1 MKMKHNNKGFSL
13 VELIVVIAIMAILG
27 GVGTAGYT
35 KYIEQTNKKADM
47 ALVGNIMRAIET
59 GTNSTMFVNDD
70 SFKMGNLSYP
80 IGFITLSMEGSS
92 VVTSSTEMKSVDQRS
107 CSYEII
113 NNITLVTSQQAT
125 AECGLTGK
133 KEYTKYNIS
142 SGTPVKYC
150 TTHTTPE
157 DIATGL
163 IKLEGSNIRE
173 YTVGCSCTKSGF
185 HAIHSFK
192 EEKQSVSNTTIA
204 DTSYL
209 YLEKINGLCEYA
221 YANQNATFSTDT
233 KINGLKDANGIAQM
247 DTSHEL
253 YKAIE
258 AAFDNPSAL
267 KLKYDGWTTEE
278 GIDYATFYESAPALL
293 EDVESLGNLL
303 IIGSSLTDLGL
314 SGSYG
319 DTNEVVIGVSNNI
332 ATTHSTV
339 ESWLDV
345 WENDSE
351 MTWDSYGFGL
361 RGRENYSAARVGYNN
376 AFASYLDAIHP
387 DGNSPYSDIIRDF
400 NAQELD
406 LLVTKVGLPGLVCTD
421 AFNDT
426 SSPLRK
432 KLSATALAEVQSAYE
447 DYISSPVCKENG
459 IVLYNALV
467 TFSQTSDVAKA
478 YTDMYGGSIFDYYN
492 SYVDEMAALY
502 EAASDSANGGIVII
516 VSVENGNLSFNVS
529 PSAANPR
536 NK

>member
-80 IGFITLSMEGSS
+80 IGFITLSTDSSS
-92 VVTSSTEMKSVDQRS
+92 VVTSSTEMKQVDQRS
-107 CSYEII
+107 CVYETI
-113 NNITLVTSQQAT
+113 NNIVVRTPHTYISDCAKKTTDTYYTISTGSIKYCKTHSPSPTIENVDGQQYVSNFT
-125 AECGLTGK
+125 HKNGNKYTGCLLGCGGLT
-133 KEYTKYNIS
+133 ETYSQYPSNSIAVTNQESLYT
-142 SGTPVKYC
+142 
-150 TTHTTPE
+150 E
-157 DIATGL
+157 
-163 IKLEGSNIRE
+163 
-173 YTVGCSCTKSGF
+173 KS
-185 HAIHSFK
+185 A
-192 EEKQSVSNTTIA
+192 
-204 DTSYL
+204 
-209 YLEKINGLCEYA
+209 GLCEYA
-221 YANQNATFSTDT
+221 YANQNATYSNDI
-233 KINGLKDANGIAQM
+233 KINGLKDNNGVVQM
-247 DTSHEL
+247 DTSHKL
-253 YKAIE
+253 YEAID
-258 AAFDNPSAL
+258 AAFGDPSAL

-278 GIDYATFYESAPALL
+278 GIDYATFYESAPALM

-303 IIGSSLTDLGL
+303 IIGSSLMDLGL

-400 NAQELD
+400 NAQEVNLV
-406 LLVTKVGLPGLVCTD
+406 VTKVGLPGLVCTD